1 MRRTQLFI
9 EDQTLRKLK
18 RLSAARKTT
27 VSALVREA
35 IDKAYFQRELPANWR
50 QMLDEAFGLW
60 KDRDDIPDAAT
71 YVRKL
76 RKGTRLKRVWK

>member
-9 EDQTLRKLK
+9 EDQKLRQLK
-18 RLSAARKTT
+18 RLGSVRKTT

-50 QMLDEAFGLW
+50 QVLDEACGAW
-60 KDRDDIPDAAT
+60 KDRRDLPDTAT

-76 RKGTRLKRVWK
+76 RKGARGERLWK

>member
-9 EDQTLRKLK
+9 DDQTLRKLK

-35 IDKAYFQRELPANWR
+35 IDKTYFQRELPANWR
-50 QMLDEAFGLW
+50 QVFDEACGAW
-60 KDRDDIPDAAT
+60 KNRRDLPYTAT
-71 YVRKL
+71 YIRKL
-76 RKGTRLKRVWK
+76 RKDSRLKRVWN